1 MCVRVE
7 DRATPEEEVGVGTE
21 QDAGDFGDFA
31 LARRLALLLVRV
43 KAS

>member
-1 MCVRVE
+1 V
-7 DRATPEEEVGVGTE
+7 TPRQEQAVGN
-21 QDAGDFGDFA
+21 FGDFA